1 MVIIDAAR
9 TAYSAKDIYGTFTVA
24 ELIET
29 LSQYD
34 PDEKVILS
42 HDGGYTYGGIGWNDV
57 HNHDELDME

>member
-9 TAYSAKDIYGTFTVA
+9 TAYRAKDIQRTFTVA
-24 ELIET
+24 ELMEA

-42 HDGGYTYGGIGWNDV
+42 HDGGYTYGGIGWGEI
-57 HNHDELDME
+57 HDEPDEDIE